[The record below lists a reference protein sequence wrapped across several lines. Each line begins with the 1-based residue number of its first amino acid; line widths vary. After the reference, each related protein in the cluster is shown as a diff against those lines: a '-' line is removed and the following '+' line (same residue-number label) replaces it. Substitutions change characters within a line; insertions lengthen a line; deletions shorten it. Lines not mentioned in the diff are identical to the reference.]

1 MSRISDPAV
10 IGAGGWDAGRGR
22 TRRRAVQLRGFGGA
36 GSGGPSAAADPGTGG
51 RGARG
56 SVGGFRAALFA
67 DGPALDRVGE
77 AFAGAS
83 AAGVL
88 RDPFGASADGAAG
101 LQPFVPLVR
110 RAVDRRP
117 GVSMAIE
124 NCALLAI
131 ENCALST
138 WCRTPRFGVEVVG
151 LGGAMG
157 NRVGAA
163 TIKSLA
169 RQPGYP

>member
-1 MSRISDPAV
+1 MEAPAD
-10 IGAGGWDAGRGR
+10 IAMIEEW
-22 TRRRAVQLRGFGGA
+22 
-36 GSGGPSAAADPGTGG
+36 
-51 RGARG
+51 
-56 SVGGFRAALFA
+56 FRLLA
-67 DGPALDRVGE
+67 DGDY
-77 AFAGAS
+77 
-83 AAGVL
+83 
-88 RDPFGASADGAAG
+88 DGMHG
-101 LQPFVPLVR
+101 LL
-110 RAVDRRP
+110 
-117 GVSMAIE
+117 SMAIE

>member
-1 MSRISDPAV
+1 MEAPAD
-10 IGAGGWDAGRGR
+10 IAMIEEW
-22 TRRRAVQLRGFGGA
+22 
-36 GSGGPSAAADPGTGG
+36 
-51 RGARG
+51 
-56 SVGGFRAALFA
+56 FRLLA
-67 DGPALDRVGE
+67 DGDYDGMHGLLSMAIENCAL
-77 AFAGAS
+77 
-83 AAGVL
+83 L
-88 RDPFGASADGAAG
+88 
-101 LQPFVPLVR
+101 
-110 RAVDRRP
+110 
-117 GVSMAIE
+117 AIE

>member
-1 MSRISDPAV
+1 MEAPAD
-10 IGAGGWDAGRGR
+10 IAMIEEW
-22 TRRRAVQLRGFGGA
+22 
-36 GSGGPSAAADPGTGG
+36 
-51 RGARG
+51 
-56 SVGGFRAALFA
+56 FRLLA
-67 DGPALDRVGE
+67 DGDY
-77 AFAGAS
+77 
-83 AAGVL
+83 
-88 RDPFGASADGAAG
+88 DGMHG
-101 LQPFVPLVR
+101 LL
-110 RAVDRRP
+110 
-117 GVSMAIE
+117 SMAIE

-151 LGGAMG
+151 LGGAVG